1 MGKALTAL
9 DNFFGIWTQKDS
21 TGVGDCDYDQQLQD
35 FPSWKLCLWGFKLRS
50 ALSGLF
56 GVCIQRTS
64 LALAAMM
71 RISCCRLIFTLEL
84 TCGVST
90 EYLGNSF

>member
-21 TGVGDCDYDQQLQD
+21 TGVGDCDYDQQLRD

-71 RISCCRLIFTLEL
+71 RIICCRLILTLEL